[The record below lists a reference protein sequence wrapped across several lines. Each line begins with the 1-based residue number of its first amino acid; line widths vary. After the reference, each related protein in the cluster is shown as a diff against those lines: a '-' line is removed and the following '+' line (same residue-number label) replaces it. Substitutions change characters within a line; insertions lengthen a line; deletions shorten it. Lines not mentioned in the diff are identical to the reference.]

1 MIVFHLIAP
10 DFAFYYNDEDAIRN
24 YCCEMGTL
32 S

>member
-10 DFAFYYNDEDAIRN
+10 DCAFYYNDEDAIRN
-24 YCCEMGTL
+24 DGYEMRPL